1 DDEIRG
7 GAHLPH
13 CLADGEHLVARTHAQ
28 LEPGRLT
35 PGKLTHPGDELDQ
48 PGGRIEDLMRRG
60 ADAFLPLRYLPGC
73 GNLCIDLRA
82 RQHTADT
89 GLGALAELEGD
100 ALDLLSLGRVGE
112 IVRIEVTVGSARAEV
127 AGADLP
133 DQIPAMLLVVP
144 RKAALTGVVGE
155 AADRSPFV
163 QRTDRIGG
171 ERAEA
176 HRRDI

>member
-1 DDEIRG
+1 
-7 GAHLPH
+7 
-13 CLADGEHLVARTHAQ
+13 
-28 LEPGRLT
+28 
-35 PGKLTHPGDELDQ
+35 
-48 PGGRIEDLMRRG
+48 
-60 ADAFLPLRYLPGC
+60 
-73 GNLCIDLRA
+73 
-82 RQHTADT
+82 TADT

-176 HRRDI
+176 HRRDIQQRHRVRLAAVRPAHQRPRRARGLLHRGDRVHQVFVPGAVDIPFGAEGLLALDALGALVD